1 MATTQTPV
9 CKPEEHKMH
18 MCALKQ
24 SGFDKQ
30 DPAAFK
36 KLTTNPKYRCGNCG
50 AQAQARKNLCK
61 PVAL

>member
-1 MATTQTPV
+1 
-9 CKPEEHKMH
+9 MH

-36 KLTTNPKYRCGNCG
+36 KLTANPKYRCGNCG